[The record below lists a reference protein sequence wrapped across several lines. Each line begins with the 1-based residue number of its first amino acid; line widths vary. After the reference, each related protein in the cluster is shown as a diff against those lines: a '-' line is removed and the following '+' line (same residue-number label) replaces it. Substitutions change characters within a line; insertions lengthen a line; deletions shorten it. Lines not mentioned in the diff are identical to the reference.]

1 MRQIN
6 FRKVAGEKDGKK
18 RKKVKWGG
26 KTKWLKM
33 FHILV
38 LKIKSKYLES
48 NIYSDDSGY
57 VHSVNILSFLSK
69 FKKENA
75 QIFIILTLIKIM
87 LIVFLCRCN
96 RFFCFLSYSF
106 LFYTQKLFCII
117 DIQFLLSIYC
127 FLTGLFF

>member
-1 MRQIN
+1 MQIN
-6 FRKVAGEKDGKK
+6 FRKVAGEKDGKKRK

-57 VHSVNILSFLSK
+57 VHSVKILSFFSK
-69 FKKENA
+69 FKKQNA
-75 QIFIILTLIKIM
+75 QIFILTLIKII
-87 LIVFLCRCN
+87 LTVFLCRCN
-96 RFFCFLSYSF
+96 RFFCFLFSF
-106 LFYTQKLFCII
+106 L
-117 DIQFLLSIYC
+117 LLC
-127 FLTGLFF
+127 FQHTKNGFVL